1 MDNKLHEKLGAGFAA
16 IGGAQI
22 QTAKRGSG
30 LTKIGRSKE
39 IEIRIPGITHKFS
52 IKPTVTE
59 NLSDELN
66 LGNGFLA
73 QIGRILE
80 CSLVF
85 KGKRTKLKIGAE
97 EVELIQTIG
106 AKGLGGEHSQDPQET
121 KSERLRGR
129 EYRPV
134 DMVTSSGVRL
144 RARDSEP
151 ERVSHLS
158 CSQDVKIKKNTL
170 RFIEVDTRGR

>member
-1 MDNKLHEKLGAGFAA
+1 MK
-16 IGGAQI
+16 
-22 QTAKRGSG
+22 
-30 LTKIGRSKE
+30 
-39 IEIRIPGITHKFS
+39 IRIPGITHKFS

-66 LGNGFLA
+66 LGNGFLT
-73 QIGRILE
+73 QIVRILE

-85 KGKRTKLKIGAE
+85 KGKHTKLKIGAE

-106 AKGLGGEHSQDPQET
+106 TKGLGREHSQDPQET

-134 DMVTSSGVRL
+134 DMVTSSG
-144 RARDSEP
+144 
-151 ERVSHLS
+151 
-158 CSQDVKIKKNTL
+158 
-170 RFIEVDTRGR
+170 

>member
-1 MDNKLHEKLGAGFAA
+1 MSNSRKVYLNVIVL
-16 IGGAQI
+16 I
-22 QTAKRGSG
+22 
-30 LTKIGRSKE
+30 
-39 IEIRIPGITHKFS
+39 
-52 IKPTVTE
+52 
-59 NLSDELN
+59 ELN

-106 AKGLGGEHSQDPQET
+106 AKGLGREHSQDPQET

-129 EYRPV
+129 EYSLPIY
-134 DMVTSSGVRL
+134 D
-144 RARDSEP
+144 
-151 ERVSHLS
+151 
-158 CSQDVKIKKNTL
+158 
-170 RFIEVDTRGR
+170 

>member
-1 MDNKLHEKLGAGFAA
+1 MSNSRKVYLNFIVRCNNKEVPVRALIDTGNTVRAKSVMDKKLGAGFSA
-16 IGGAQI
+16 IGEAQI

-39 IEIRIPGITHKFS
+39 IEIRIPGITQKFS

-85 KGKRTKLKIGAE
+85 KGKL
-97 EVELIQTIG
+97 
-106 AKGLGGEHSQDPQET
+106 
-121 KSERLRGR
+121 ERR
-129 EYRPV
+129 
-134 DMVTSSGVRL
+134 
-144 RARDSEP
+144 
-151 ERVSHLS
+151 
-158 CSQDVKIKKNTL
+158 K
-170 RFIEVDTRGR
+170 